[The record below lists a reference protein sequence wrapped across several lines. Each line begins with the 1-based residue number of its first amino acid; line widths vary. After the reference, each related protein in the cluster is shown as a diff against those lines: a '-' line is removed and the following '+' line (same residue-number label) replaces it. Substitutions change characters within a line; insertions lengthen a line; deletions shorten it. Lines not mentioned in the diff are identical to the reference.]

1 VSPGLLPAAVALAKA
16 RKGREPF
23 SVLPRYSPFTEAMP
37 HALFLLPVACSH
49 TEFGHNFTSIEPFAR
64 FPECSLRIR
73 IQILFHRFSEIMTI
87 QLEIIMSKRKIM
99 ALALSTLILNAG
111 LLSSAEA
118 ANVRVKC
125 EKRGTARSSVSVDVQ
140 NADPKFDYYT
150 VVTSGANAA
159 TSELQSP
166 VGDEVEFD
174 FDSDPRDIA
183 AGDTAIGKN
192 FIVGGRVS
200 ATVFNDQDFAVGS
213 ASNIVCRTR

>member
-1 VSPGLLPAAVALAKA
+1 
-16 RKGREPF
+16 
-23 SVLPRYSPFTEAMP
+23 
-37 HALFLLPVACSH
+37 
-49 TEFGHNFTSIEPFAR
+49 
-64 FPECSLRIR
+64 
-73 IQILFHRFSEIMTI
+73 
-87 QLEIIMSKRKIM
+87 MSKIKIT

-183 AGDTAIGKN
+183 AGETAIGKN